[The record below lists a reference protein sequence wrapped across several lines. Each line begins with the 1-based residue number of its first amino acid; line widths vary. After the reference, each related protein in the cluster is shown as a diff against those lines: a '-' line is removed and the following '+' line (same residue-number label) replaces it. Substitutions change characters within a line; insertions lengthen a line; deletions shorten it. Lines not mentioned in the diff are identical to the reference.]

1 MIDEHEMARALER
14 TVHHEAV
21 SFADAAMVI
30 WSVVERDARHDPGR
44 RGDNCLIFSSST
56 VVRRVWHY
64 PPSWR
69 ELTAGELEALSWLP

>member
-1 MIDEHEMARALER
+1 MIDEYEAARALER
-14 TVHHEAV
+14 TVQREAV

-44 RGDNCLIFSSST
+44 RGDSCLIFSSAT

-69 ELTAGELEALSWLP
+69 ELTAVELEALSWLP

>member
-1 MIDEHEMARALER
+1 MIDEHEVARALER

-30 WSVVERDARHDPGR
+30 WSVVERDARHDPGH
-44 RGDNCLIFSSST
+44 RGDNCLIFSSTT

-64 PPSWR
+64 PPGWR